1 MNVEWIFFDV
11 GNTLV
16 DESVAYEARLRE
28 AAALIG
34 KSYEQLQKEAL
45 DFYRQ
50 NDKGDL
56 AVMDKYGIPRLK
68 WHKEYERL
76 YPETV
81 EVLKFLKAKYKIG
94 VIANQSL
101 GTADRLRQWDILQF
115 IDLVIASAEEGVS
128 KPDPRIFEIALERAG
143 CKAENA
149 VMIGD
154 RIDNDVVPTKKMGMK
169 TVWIRQG
176 GGGLWQLQGPEQQS
190 DFTVDNLGE
199 LVKIF

>member
-11 GNTLV
+11 GSTLV
-16 DESVAYEARLRE
+16 DESVAYEARFRE

-154 RIDNDVVPTKKMGMK
+154 RIDNDVVPAKKMGMK

>member
-154 RIDNDVVPTKKMGMK
+154 RIDNDVVPAKKMGMK

>member
-68 WHKEYERL
+68 WHKEDERL

-94 VIANQSL
+94 
-101 GTADRLRQWDILQF
+101 
-115 IDLVIASAEEGVS
+115 VIASAEEGVS

-154 RIDNDVVPTKKMGMK
+154 RIDNDVVPAKKMGMK

-176 GGGLWQLQGPEQQS
+176 GGGLWQLQGPEQQP

-199 LVKIF
+199 LVKIFQE

>member
-11 GNTLV
+11 GSTLV
-16 DESVAYEARLRE
+16 DESVAYEARFRE

-128 KPDPRIFEIALERAG
+128 KPDPRIFELALERAG

-154 RIDNDVVPTKKMGMK
+154 RIDNDVVPAKKMGMK

>member
-128 KPDPRIFEIALERAG
+128 KPDPRIFELALERAG

-154 RIDNDVVPTKKMGMK
+154 RIDNDVVPAKKMGMK

>member
-1 MNVEWIFFDV
+1 MCIEWLFFDV

-16 DESVAYEARLRE
+16 DESKAYETRLRE

-34 KSYEQLQKEAL
+34 KPYELIQEEAL

-56 AVMDKYGIPRLK
+56 A
-68 WHKEYERL
+68 
-76 YPETV
+76 
-81 EVLKFLKAKYKIG
+81 
-94 VIANQSL
+94 
-101 GTADRLRQWDILQF
+101 
-115 IDLVIASAEEGVS
+115 IASAEEGVS
-128 KPDPRIFEIALERAG
+128 KPDPRIFEIALGRAD
-143 CKAENA
+143 CKAEHA

-154 RIDNDVVPTKKMGMK
+154 RIDNDVVPAKKMGMK

-176 GGGLWQLQGPEQQS
+176 GGGLWQLQGPEQQP